1 MAFKNA
7 GKENEY
13 FIILTVLL
21 SLSLIVFFVLY
32 LNEIL
37 IISITHLIPLLFGC
51 DQLGISFCLVDLVL
65 LDRFELGLAC
75 KIFQTLYKSSNVLN
89 LKIKV

>member
-1 MAFKNA
+1 
-7 GKENEY
+7 
-13 FIILTVLL
+13 
-21 SLSLIVFFVLY
+21 
-32 LNEIL
+32 
-37 IISITHLIPLLFGC
+37 
-51 DQLGISFCLVDLVL
+51 LVDLVL